1 MPPWYPGTL
10 VIFRFPFVMEL
21 NNGKLYGKNPP
32 AHRIKVEAE
41 MFRKFVTAIAEN
53 LTKKLL

>member
-1 MPPWYPGTL
+1 M
-10 VIFRFPFVMEL
+10 MEL
-21 NNGKLYGKNPP
+21 NNGELHGRNPP
-32 AHRIKVEAE
+32 ASRIKVEAE